1 MQIYESTFVYANVY
15 SIKLAYIKKFS
26 EDLGVRC
33 KYISI
38 YNLHLTPKLKYLY
51 SDICAIRKRVVSL
64 NP

>member
-38 YNLHLTPKLKYLY
+38 YSLHLAPKLKHLY
-51 SDICAIRKRVVSL
+51 SDICVIQKCVVSL

>member
-38 YNLHLTPKLKYLY
+38 YSLHLAL
-51 SDICAIRKRVVSL
+51 IRKKYAVKFGY
-64 NP
+64 

>member
-38 YNLHLTPKLKYLY
+38 YSLHLTPKLKHLY